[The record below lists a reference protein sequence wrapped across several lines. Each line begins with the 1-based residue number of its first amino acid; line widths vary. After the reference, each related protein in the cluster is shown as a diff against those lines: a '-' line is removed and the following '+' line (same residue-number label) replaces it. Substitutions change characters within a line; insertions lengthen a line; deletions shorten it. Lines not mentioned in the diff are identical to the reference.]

1 MNIFAENNKEISL
14 GGVYVEEVDIG
25 KLRSSCPGST
35 EIKRPKPEYMIC
47 SKCKSEVEIW
57 SDEVEAECEECG
69 TIVKKTRDNLCIN
82 WCEYAEKCIGKEKL
96 SALKGSR

>member
-1 MNIFAENNKEISL
+1 M
-14 GGVYVEEVDIG
+14 EEVDID

-35 EIKRPKPEYMIC
+35 EIKRPKPEYVIC
-47 SKCKSEVEIW
+47 PKCKSEVEIW
-57 SDEVEAECEECG
+57 SDEAEAKCEECG

-82 WCEYAEKCIGKEKL
+82 WCKYAEECIGKEKL

>member
-1 MNIFAENNKEISL
+1 M
-14 GGVYVEEVDIG
+14 EEVDIG

-96 SALKGSR
+96 NALKGSK